1 MEVDPELGFHE
12 YSLRLDRL
20 PTLPA
25 VPGRPGLSTS
35 TWKLGI
41 GLPCSDKCSMLLDDI
56 LPMLFRLVTLGLEG
70 MRIRVGSLLAGA
82 ANPS

>member
-1 MEVDPELGFHE
+1 MEVEPELGFQE

-35 TWKLGI
+35 TWKLGM

-56 LPMLFRLVTLGLEG
+56 LPMLLRLVTLGLEG
-70 MRIRVGSLLAGA
+70 MRMRVGSLLPGA
-82 ANPS
+82 VNPS